1 MQFSIEDLETGRFA
15 HVAWVHGGLL
25 DFRAASDERDDL
37 YNRVGDAFV
46 AIHLWSADSDVGKQV
61 VLPFVKEFEPR
72 LLNGDLTASL
82 DPLNYNS
89 QQLPSTG
96 SASTAG
102 TAGLASITGSAA
114 SKEGLAD
121 KSELTQ
127 PRLTQQDTTSD
138 TEIAAGNRA
147 AAAGNILGNVQAAL
161 GTTGDTTGS
170 RNAVAGAT
178 SDGTSLRDTAAGVAI
193 DRQSHRDT
201 VAGTQSLGAR
211 IGDAAVNAR
220 IAAAAGNAD
229 AATGGTSQVAGSAR
243 TRRRRR
249 ADTQSV

>member
-1 MQFSIEDLETGRFA
+1 M
-15 HVAWVHGGLL
+15 HGGLL

-96 SASTAG
+96 SAST
-102 TAGLASITGSAA
+102 TGLAGSAESLEA
-114 SKEGLAD
+114 SAAE
-121 KSELTQ
+121 SELTQ
-127 PRLTQQDTTSD
+127 LKLTQQDMTSD
-138 TEIAAGNRA
+138 TGIALGNRGA
-147 AAAGNILGNVQAAL
+147 ATGNTLGDVQAAL
-161 GTTGDTTGS
+161 GSTSDTIGS
-170 RNAVAGAT
+170 RNAAAGAASDRT
-178 SDGTSLRDTAAGVAI
+178 SVRDSAADAS
-193 DRQSHRDT
+193 DS
-201 VAGTQSLGAR
+201 AEGAR
-211 IGDAAVNAR
+211 SIG
-220 IAAAAGNAD
+220 AGNAD
-229 AATGGTSQVAGSAR
+229 AAVNGRLAATADAATGGISQAAGSTR